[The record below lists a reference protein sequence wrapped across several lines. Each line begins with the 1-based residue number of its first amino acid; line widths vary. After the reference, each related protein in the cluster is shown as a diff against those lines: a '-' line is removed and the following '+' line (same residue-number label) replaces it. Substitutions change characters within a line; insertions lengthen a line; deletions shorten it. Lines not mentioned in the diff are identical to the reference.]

1 MFLRKNTISSIF
13 DSQIKPAISSEI
25 ELAKSLKKP
34 FFNYSSK
41 FKEITSNDVFFKYIC
56 TLLNSNPRIG
66 SDLQVLCYYLSQ
78 SSGITNLISED
89 NENTSDLL
97 TQIAM
102 EMKYEYHGSN
112 SLLFKRGDIGE
123 NFYLL
128 IKGKVAVLV
137 VEEKSIYLSQEEYMV
152 YLINLRKYKEY
163 DLLHN
168 SINQNSGLFKFQED
182 FLHWIE
188 NVNSPNKVKI
198 NQDYSITLSI
208 VLGNAVSYIE
218 NGYKNN
224 NLTVEEYIKRIAF
237 ETFDDEIVER
247 RKITVYSYKKVVE
260 LVEGDKFGEASM
272 LKDMKIR

>member
-1 MFLRKNTISSIF
+1 LIISSIF

-25 ELAKSLKKP
+25 EIAKSLKKP
-34 FFNYSSK
+34 Y
-41 FKEITSNDVFFKYIC
+41 
-56 TLLNSNPRIG
+56 
-66 SDLQVLCYYLSQ
+66 
-78 SSGITNLISED
+78 
-89 NENTSDLL
+89 LL
-97 TQIAM
+97 TQIAI
-102 EMKYEYHGSN
+102 EMKYEYNGSN

-198 NQDYSITLSI
+198 NQDY
-208 VLGNAVSYIE
+208 
-218 NGYKNN
+218 
-224 NLTVEEYIKRIAF
+224 
-237 ETFDDEIVER
+237 
-247 RKITVYSYKKVVE
+247 
-260 LVEGDKFGEASM
+260 
-272 LKDMKIR
+272 